1 MQTAR
6 KSRSLCV
13 SALVAAAVAAATSGC
28 GERDEPPVGGLGDRA
43 ARAQAARF
51 DAQRAFD
58 DLAAQVRLGP
68 RPSGSAA
75 NRRLTAMLAARLRDA
90 GVRQVRIQRPLHNVV
105 GVIPGRERGAV
116 VVGAHHDT
124 KDAIPG
130 FVGANDGASG
140 VALVLELARA
150 LPDRLDGPSIRIAL
164 FDAEE
169 ARGERPFTEDG
180 ARGSAQYVRY
190 AQDGGRQ
197 GSPPV
202 DEIRAM
208 VLYDLVADCDLEIP
222 LEGNSDPALYER
234 FRGAALELDP
244 DGDGAPFT
252 GEADAVLDDHVPFAE
267 AGTEAV
273 DLIDF
278 DYGPGP
284 SPGEWWHTPE
294 DDLEHVCADSLA
306 AIGRPSLLALPA
318 IR

>member
-6 KSRSLCV
+6 KSRPLRV
-13 SALVAAAVAAATSGC
+13 SALVAAAVAAATTGC
-28 GERDEPPVGGLGDRA
+28 GERDEPAVGSSGDGA
-43 ARAQAARF
+43 ARAPATRF
-51 DAQRAFD
+51 DARRAFD

-90 GVRQVRIQRPLHNVV
+90 GVRKVRTQRPLRNIV
-105 GVIPGRERGAV
+105 GMIPGRERGAV

-190 AQDGGRQ
+190 ARDGGRQ
-197 GSPPV
+197 GSPPLA
-202 DEIRAM
+202 DIRAM
-208 VLYDLVADCDLEIP
+208 VLYDLVADCDLHIP
-222 LEGNSDPALYER
+222 LEANSDPTLYDR

-244 DGDGAPFT
+244 EGDGAPFT
-252 GEADAVLDDHVPFAE
+252 GEADAVLDDHVAFAE
-267 AGTEAV
+267 AGVEAV

-306 AIGRPSLLALPA
+306 AVGRPSLLALPA

>member
-28 GERDEPPVGGLGDRA
+28 GERDEPPVGSSGDRA
-43 ARAQAARF
+43 ARAQATRF
-51 DAQRAFD
+51 DARRAFD

-90 GVRQVRIQRPLHNVV
+90 GVREVRIQRPLRNVV

-190 AQDGGRQ
+190 ARDGGRQ

-202 DEIRAM
+202 DDIRAM

-222 LEGNSDPALYER
+222 LEANSDPALYDR

-244 DGDGAPFT
+244 EGDGAPFT

-267 AGTEAV
+267 AGVGAV

-284 SPGEWWHTPE
+284 SPGEWWHTAQ

-306 AIGRPSLLALPA
+306 AVGAPSLLA
-318 IR
+318 IREIR

>member
-1 MQTAR
+1 MRTAR
-6 KSRSLCV
+6 KSRSLCIP
-13 SALVAAAVAAATSGC
+13 ALVAAAVAAATGC
-28 GERDEPPVGGLGDRA
+28 GERDEPPVASSGDRA

-51 DAQRAFD
+51 DARRAFD
-58 DLAAQVRLGP
+58 DLAAQVRRGP

-90 GVRQVRIQRPLHNVV
+90 GVRQVRIQRPLRNVV
-105 GVIPGRERGAV
+105 GMIPGRERGAV

-150 LPDRLDGPSIRIAL
+150 LPERLDGPSIRIAL

-190 AQDGGRQ
+190 ARDGGRQ
-197 GSPPV
+197 GSPPL
-202 DEIRAM
+202 DEIGAM
-208 VLYDLVADCDLEIP
+208 VLYDLVADCDLQIP
-222 LEGNSDPALYER
+222 LEANSDPALYDR

-244 DGDGAPFT
+244 EGDGAPFT
-252 GEADAVLDDHVPFAE
+252 GEAGAVLDDHVPFAE
-267 AGTEAV
+267 AGVRAV

-284 SPGEWWHTPE
+284 SPGEWWHTPQ

-306 AIGRPSLLALPA
+306 AIGRPSLLALQA

>member
-1 MQTAR
+1 MQTVR
-6 KSRSLCV
+6 KSRSLWV
-13 SALVAAAVAAATSGC
+13 SALIAAALAAATMGC
-28 GERDEPPVGGLGDRA
+28 GERDEPPVGGSGDRA
-43 ARAQAARF
+43 ARAKAARF

-90 GVRQVRIQRPLHNVV
+90 DVRQVRIQRPLRNVV

-124 KDAIPG
+124 KDAVPG

-190 AQDGGRQ
+190 ARDGGRQ

-208 VLYDLVADCDLEIP
+208 VLYDLVADCDLGLP
-222 LEGNSDPALYER
+222 LEGNSDPTLYER

-252 GEADAVLDDHVPFAE
+252 GEAAAVLDDHVPFAE
-267 AGTEAV
+267 AGVEAV

-306 AIGRPSLLALPA
+306 AVGRPSLLALPT
-318 IR
+318 IP